1 MIYESFAKFISK
13 ICCFTSFVSSIQG
26 FPKPLSKEEE
36 IETVKRLQEG
46 DPKAREILINHNLRL
61 VAHIV
66 KKYSNSLEA
75 DDLIS
80 VGTIGLIKAVDSF
93 DDSKGVLLSTY
104 ASRCIENEILML
116 IRANKKHKDIISLNS
131 MLSPKTDSDEM
142 ELANLIPAET
152 EEDVFHQVEVGCLMQ
167 DVEKAMEKYLTPME
181 QEIIK
186 YRYGICGYEIKTQKE
201 VADIFNISRSYI
213 SRIESKVIKIL
224 QKNLI
229 IDREKKQKNDE
240 NLEKNF

>member
-13 ICCFTSFVSSIQG
+13 ICCFTSFVSNIQG
-26 FPKPLSKEEE
+26 FPKPLTKEEE
-36 IETVKRLQEG
+36 LEWIEKLRNG
-46 DPKAREILINHNLRL
+46 DKDARNVLINHNLRL

-93 DDSKGVLLSTY
+93 DGSKGFLLSTY

-116 IRANKKHKDIISLNS
+116 IRANKKHKDVVSLNTV
-131 MLSPKTDSDEM
+131 LAPKVDSDEM
-142 ELANLIPAET
+142 ELASLIPSED
-152 EEDVFHQVEVGCLMQ
+152 EDDVFHQVETGYLMQ
-167 DVEKAMEKYLTPME
+167 EVLKEMDKSLSPME

-186 YRYGICGYEIKTQKE
+186 YRYGICGYDLKTQKE

-213 SRIESKVIKIL
+213 SRIETRVLKVL
-224 QKNLI
+224 QKRLLNF
-229 IDREKKQKNDE
+229 DE
-240 NLEKNF
+240 NNSK

>member
-1 MIYESFAKFISK
+1 MIYESFAKFVSK
-13 ICCFTSFVSSIQG
+13 ICCFTSFVSTIQG

-36 IETVKRLQEG
+36 AECIKKLQEG
-46 DPKAREILINHNLRL
+46 DEKARETLINHNLRL

-66 KKYSNSLEA
+66 KKYNNSLEA

-93 DDSKGVLLSTY
+93 DNSKGVLLSTY

-116 IRANKKHKDIISLNS
+116 IRANKKHKDIVSLNA
-131 MLSPKTDSDEM
+131 MLSPKADSDEM

-152 EEDVFHQVEVGCLMQ
+152 EDDVFHQVEVGCLMQ
-167 DVEKAMEKYLTPME
+167 DVERAMEKYLSPME

-186 YRYGICGYEIKTQKE
+186 YRYGICGYDIKTQKE
-201 VADIFNISRSYI
+201 VAEIFNISRSYI

-224 QKNLI
+224 QKNLT
-229 IDREKKQKNDE
+229 KNNDE
-240 NLEKNF
+240 NEKITENF

>member
-1 MIYESFAKFISK
+1 MIYESFAKFVSK
-13 ICCFTSFVSSIQG
+13 ICCFTSFVSTIQG

-36 IETVKRLQEG
+36 AECIKKLQEG
-46 DPKAREILINHNLRL
+46 DEKARETLINHNLRL

-66 KKYSNSLEA
+66 KKYNNSLEA

-93 DDSKGVLLSTY
+93 DNSKGVLLSTY

-116 IRANKKHKDIISLNS
+116 IRANKKHKDIVSLNA
-131 MLSPKTDSDEM
+131 MLSPKADSDEM

-152 EEDVFHQVEVGCLMQ
+152 EDDVFHQVEVGCLMQ
-167 DVEKAMEKYLTPME
+167 DVERAMEKYLSPME

-186 YRYGICGYEIKTQKE
+186 YRYGICGYDIKTQKE
-201 VADIFNISRSYI
+201 VAEIFNISRSYI

-229 IDREKKQKNDE
+229 KNNDE
-240 NLEKNF
+240 NEKITENF